1 MRWIEHAIWWQVY
14 PLGLCGAP
22 IREQDV
28 APQPR
33 LRRLLNWLDYA
44 VDLGASGL
52 LLGPLFASA
61 SHGYDTLDY
70 YRIDP
75 RLGGAQEFDDLIA
88 ACRSRGLK
96 VLLDGVFSHVSAH
109 HPALLKALREGPDG
123 PDAALFDIDWGA
135 PGGAAPRVFEGHGE
149 LARLEH
155 ASPRTVDLVADV
167 MGHWLDRGIDAPVA
181 PPRPAGRP

>member
-70 YRIDP
+70 YTSTRVWVG
-75 RLGGAQEFDDLIA
+75 L
-88 ACRSRGLK
+88 RS
-96 VLLDGVFSHVSAH
+96 S
-109 HPALLKALREGPDG
+109 
-123 PDAALFDIDWGA
+123 
-135 PGGAAPRVFEGHGE
+135 
-149 LARLEH
+149 
-155 ASPRTVDLVADV
+155 TT
-167 MGHWLDRGIDAPVA
+167 
-181 PPRPAGRP
+181 